1 MLFRSVSQSRYVS
14 TSIPLFVS
22 ILFLFSISFL
32 ANSVY
37 FSSDFLLNVNVIN
50 LHLSWLFL
58 NSFSSLMYHS
68 PAFFFLHSSQYP
80 HPIGTN
86 FILSSIQWG
95 ITPPFFYFFCI
106 LDCLLMLGKDTLS
119 STSFY
124 CFVFWSAVSSF
135 CISYCCIH

>member
-1 MLFRSVSQSRYVS
+1 MITQCLTLFFVFLLILSSHLLTAILHAIFL
-14 TSIPLFVS
+14 TSIPFFVS
-22 ILFLFSISFL
+22 ILFLFSISSL

-80 HPIGTN
+80 HPIGTF
-86 FILSSIQWG
+86 FILL
-95 ITPPFFYFFCI
+95 FF
-106 LDCLLMLGKDTLS
+106 
-119 STSFY
+119 
-124 CFVFWSAVSSF
+124 
-135 CISYCCIH
+135 